1 MTDLRILSFSIL
13 VSLLI
18 HTLVISHFN
27 LIKKD
32 NEVYVLD
39 LSEFQEYTFSQPK
52 SIPPPIKKAPPQ
64 PKIKKKPKPKL
75 VKKKLEKKDVIP
87 LKKEEPKRPVLL
99 EKKEKIEKK
108 IEPKKEVVNKT
119 ISSNVEKKKFSL
131 QKKEKSILVN
141 KLLSEYLNSISFEI
155 NKRAAKSYPRQSI
168 KRREQGTII
177 SVLTINKG
185 GNLVDVYFENKSPKR
200 LYKATMTI
208 LKSFSFPKP
217 PEAVLDNKDQ
227 LKIKIPVNF
236 ILK

>member
-1 MTDLRILSFSIL
+1 
-13 VSLLI
+13 
-18 HTLVISHFN
+18 
-27 LIKKD
+27 
-32 NEVYVLD
+32 VYVLD

-52 SIPPPIKKAPPQ
+52 SIPPPRKKTPPQ
-64 PKIKKKPKPKL
+64 RITKKPKPQL
-75 VKKKLEKKDVIP
+75 IKKKLEKKDVIP
-87 LKKEEPKRPVLL
+87 LKKEEQKKPVLL
-99 EKKEKIEKK
+99 EKKETIEKK

-119 ISSNVEKKKFSL
+119 ISSNTAKKKFSL
-131 QKKEKSILVN
+131 QKQKNSILVN

-155 NKRAAKSYPRQSI
+155 NKRAAKSYPLQSI

-200 LYKATMTI
+200 LYKATMKI

-217 PEAVLDNKDQ
+217 PEAVLDINGN